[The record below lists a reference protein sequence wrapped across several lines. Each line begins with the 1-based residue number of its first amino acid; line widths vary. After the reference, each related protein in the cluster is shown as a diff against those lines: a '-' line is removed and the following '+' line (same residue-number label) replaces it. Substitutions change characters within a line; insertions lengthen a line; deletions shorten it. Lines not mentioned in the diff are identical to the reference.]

1 MPGDQGEAAANAD
14 RLAKWEEEMLFGQM
28 LPNASTADRDVMG
41 MQQLQRVATE
51 HDEAKGHIERL
62 TEELQASKVHCSD
75 LEKELEEKGTADA
88 SQQVE
93 ELQSLKTKLSSA
105 EGSLKTEIEAKKK
118 LATEIS
124 DLQSQL
130 AKASGNKAQ
139 MEELRRELTE
149 RNKDLAEARET
160 AAAARGTCAEEVENA
175 SKALDEQR
183 RMATEASQRL
193 DDAQRELASLKAQV
207 SQQIAAK
214 AEEECRWQ
222 QQITTEKSLQKGL
235 QAEVDEL
242 KKQLASAKESNNQQE
257 QRTQERLEQAQREVD
272 QLKVD
277 LSRHDDEKQ
286 VDEKSTAK
294 LKVELDF
301 MNVES
306 EALRVVLDDETVV
319 TLPKQVSPMLASL
332 EGLFE
337 GEAFSVPSASGIT
350 KVGLFGLKDFI
361 ERAVLPRQWPS
372 ETAAEFVRAASFLD
386 VNDAIEAAEV
396 QMAERLLECEDELQ
410 VHLLAKVEDGERG
423 EDADEAADLA
433 RLGPTLGVRGLAF
446 ARSAADGLLQLFSMD
461 FLRAVILKAEAGALE
476 APEIQDLQRELCR
489 GGRGHTRRAK
499 AALESAVCKQNR
511 GNLTLAALVLALSQ
525 DHEAEIRATAF
536 QVLSQLVPRDPFF
549 HAFRHETISVAVR
562 ALSDVSAH
570 VRKAAVNA
578 LLAWSPL
585 EPPALQCLE
594 KLAQQKSGKVKA
606 AALQAMSL
614 SLQEMPISRLEFLLL
629 SLEDSDEHVQFAVV
643 SAFAHFAQYAAAEGH
658 HDAVE
663 VIADRVS
670 DKMQSRR
677 HWVKRAA
684 AASLQKLLECLD
696 RPHLR
701 AKSALLACL
710 ADVHDSVRSSVALA
724 LPHVGA
730 DEDVSHALV
739 GALQDPHAEVRKA
752 AGAGLVLM
760 AGRSTHG
767 PRLAEK
773 LVELLDCNLAETR
786 CMALMTLQEV
796 LTSACLKYVPEA
808 HKAEAAEVGFRKLMT
823 HSLSPRLMDPDGY
836 VRIAAAR
843 TAGCFTALCG
853 RCCELSSLLATVA
866 ARDDDEDVRSASL
879 EALASASEPGDRKAQ
894 EVAVA
899 ASKDPS
905 PQIRRQALAL
915 LCSLSRGSGE
925 EVNQVLSA
933 VCALISDSDDD
944 IRRLAM
950 QALPEI
956 IRTDSAGVLA
966 IRALGAVARSRSSDR
981 MAVCALEAIAAVA
994 RCVEAAV
1001 STRASA
1007 LSPVTACLTDENW
1020 IVREAAEN
1028 AVATLKA
1035 ELDTWRAECRRLSEA
1050 SQTEVPKMQ
1059 ALLEEEKVAASRA
1072 KAEAIE
1078 GLAQLKAQAAAT
1090 AAELE
1095 ARSKELESETGYTFQ
1110 KKIHHVNDRDKTWD
1124 FASLLSLAQRLARS
1138 LRQLWAAETQ
1148 ACVAFGLDEGMGL
1161 VLLQA
1166 GMYFLPL
1173 DLRQPRARLE
1183 SMLMMAG
1190 AELLIAPRD
1199 FCVENFPVPVWTL
1212 EALLELPDLQ
1222 ADPGRAIRPQDLCY
1236 VQFTS
1241 GSTGQPKGVLCEH
1254 RQAAWYA
1261 LAKASVEEIDASSR
1275 VLLTSAITFDPCQGD
1290 IFCALAAGAALILAP
1305 RVELLQELSKVLLES
1320 EATHVCATPA
1330 LWQLADHSMLRHSK
1344 HLRCLS
1350 LGGEKMPAQLV
1361 ERWASSVQLRNIYG
1375 VTEATVY
1382 QAAMLMQADTPPQTA
1397 GLPFPGTF
1405 ISLQPWCDDTDTD
1418 DHEVGEI
1425 CLAGSG
1431 IARGY
1436 LKLPDL
1442 TSARFVA
1449 ADQKRCYLTGDAGRW
1464 VPRSTT
1470 QDGQRRLLQ
1479 VLGRRDLQVKL
1490 NGERVELG
1498 EVEHALS
1505 LSPLVAQCAVVPW
1518 KSGTL
1523 LAYLVLANEVLDGI
1537 SYLCISS
1544 HCEKHLPRIMRP
1556 RRFVDLQ
1563 RLPLTSNGKTDRAAL
1578 PPEPRPS
1585 TAERLEHRAPE
1596 HGEAPR
1602 GALEEAVAAAWAA
1615 EGVGDAQMSRT
1626 AEPG

>member
-1 MPGDQGEAAANAD
+1 
-14 RLAKWEEEMLFGQM
+14 
-28 LPNASTADRDVMG
+28 
-41 MQQLQRVATE
+41 
-51 HDEAKGHIERL
+51 
-62 TEELQASKVHCSD
+62 
-75 LEKELEEKGTADA
+75 
-88 SQQVE
+88 
-93 ELQSLKTKLSSA
+93 
-105 EGSLKTEIEAKKK
+105 
-118 LATEIS
+118 
-124 DLQSQL
+124 
-130 AKASGNKAQ
+130 
-139 MEELRRELTE
+139 
-149 RNKDLAEARET
+149 
-160 AAAARGTCAEEVENA
+160 
-175 SKALDEQR
+175 
-183 RMATEASQRL
+183 
-193 DDAQRELASLKAQV
+193 
-207 SQQIAAK
+207 
-214 AEEECRWQ
+214 
-222 QQITTEKSLQKGL
+222 
-235 QAEVDEL
+235 
-242 KKQLASAKESNNQQE
+242 
-257 QRTQERLEQAQREVD
+257 
-272 QLKVD
+272 
-277 LSRHDDEKQ
+277 
-286 VDEKSTAK
+286 
-294 LKVELDF
+294 
-301 MNVES
+301 
-306 EALRVVLDDETVV
+306 
-319 TLPKQVSPMLASL
+319 MLASL

-796 LTSACLKYVPEA
+796 LTSACLKYVP
-808 HKAEAAEVGFRKLMT
+808 AEAAEVGFRKLMT

-1028 AVATLKA
+1028 AACL
-1035 ELDTWRAECRRLSEA
+1035 
-1050 SQTEVPKMQ
+1050 MNI
-1059 ALLEEEKVAASRA
+1059 ALPS
-1072 KAEAIE
+1072 
-1078 GLAQLKAQAAAT
+1078 
-1090 AAELE
+1090 
-1095 ARSKELESETGYTFQ
+1095 
-1110 KKIHHVNDRDKTWD
+1110 
-1124 FASLLSLAQRLARS
+1124 
-1138 LRQLWAAETQ
+1138 
-1148 ACVAFGLDEGMGL
+1148 
-1161 VLLQA
+1161 
-1166 GMYFLPL
+1166 
-1173 DLRQPRARLE
+1173 
-1183 SMLMMAG
+1183 
-1190 AELLIAPRD
+1190 
-1199 FCVENFPVPVWTL
+1199 VPVST
-1212 EALLELPDLQ
+1212 APFVH
-1222 ADPGRAIRPQDLCY
+1222 R
-1236 VQFTS
+1236 S
-1241 GSTGQPKGVLCEH
+1241 GSSSSSSN
-1254 RQAAWYA
+1254 RSRSW
-1261 LAKASVEEIDASSR
+1261 SSR
-1275 VLLTSAITFDPCQGD
+1275 VSRSRSRSQRKQVLYHAEF
-1290 IFCALAAGAALILAP
+1290 AAL
-1305 RVELLQELSKVLLES
+1305 
-1320 EATHVCATPA
+1320 
-1330 LWQLADHSMLRHSK
+1330 
-1344 HLRCLS
+1344 
-1350 LGGEKMPAQLV
+1350 
-1361 ERWASSVQLRNIYG
+1361 
-1375 VTEATVY
+1375 
-1382 QAAMLMQADTPPQTA
+1382 
-1397 GLPFPGTF
+1397 
-1405 ISLQPWCDDTDTD
+1405 
-1418 DHEVGEI
+1418 
-1425 CLAGSG
+1425 
-1431 IARGY
+1431 
-1436 LKLPDL
+1436 
-1442 TSARFVA
+1442 
-1449 ADQKRCYLTGDAGRW
+1449 GR
-1464 VPRSTT
+1464 
-1470 QDGQRRLLQ
+1470 
-1479 VLGRRDLQVKL
+1479 
-1490 NGERVELG
+1490 
-1498 EVEHALS
+1498 
-1505 LSPLVAQCAVVPW
+1505 
-1518 KSGTL
+1518 
-1523 LAYLVLANEVLDGI
+1523 
-1537 SYLCISS
+1537 
-1544 HCEKHLPRIMRP
+1544 
-1556 RRFVDLQ
+1556 
-1563 RLPLTSNGKTDRAAL
+1563 SN
-1578 PPEPRPS
+1578 
-1585 TAERLEHRAPE
+1585 
-1596 HGEAPR
+1596 
-1602 GALEEAVAAAWAA
+1602 
-1615 EGVGDAQMSRT
+1615 Q
-1626 AEPG
+1626 